1 MPGNSMIGLL
11 PESFM
16 YKALSFLSCFLF
28 SALSAATIANVEF
41 QFPGSMQEW
50 EVINEMKEE
59 EMTGV
64 LYSRLS
70 DDGAEY
76 FGVNSDHFS
85 PDLPDA
91 ASLKEGLSFAYPDNQ
106 VEVSILEKTSGSV
119 LYEWSICDEAQP
131 LILGWG
137 RVISTDKG
145 NAALTYITG
154 QVDQIES
161 LRPLWLKALKEAK
174 LLR

>member
-1 MPGNSMIGLL
+1 
-11 PESFM
+11 M

-50 EVINEMKEE
+50 EMINEMKEE

-64 LYSRLS
+64 LYSRLT
-70 DDGAEY
+70 DDGSEY

-91 ASLKEGLSFAYPDNQ
+91 ETLKEGLSFAYPDNQ
-106 VEVSILEKTSGSV
+106 VDVSILEKNPNSV
-119 LYEWSICDEAQP
+119 LYEWSIRDELQA
-131 LILGWG
+131 LIFGWG
-137 RVISTDKG
+137 RVISTEKG

-161 LRPLWLKALKEAK
+161 LRPIWLKALKEAK
-174 LLR
+174 FKN

>member
-1 MPGNSMIGLL
+1 
-11 PESFM
+11 M
-16 YKALSFLSCFLF
+16 YKALSLFSCFLF

-70 DDGAEY
+70 DDGSEY

-91 ASLKEGLSFAYPDNQ
+91 DTLKEGLSFAYPDNR
-106 VEVSILEKTSGSV
+106 VEVSILEKNTHSV
-119 LYEWSICDEAQP
+119 LYEWSICDDSQA
-131 LILGWG
+131 LIFGWG
-137 RVISTDKG
+137 RVLSNDKG

-174 LLR
+174 FAN